1 MTEAEAYEAVCQRWK
16 AVWDT
21 LHSTTSTD
29 STYAP
34 YVFENKKLPEPT
46 PQVPWARVTMRQLDS
61 NQHTLGGPGRRQF
74 QRDAA
79 VWVQLFRP
87 LGEGM
92 ASLAGLVDDVRAV
105 FEGAAFDGV
114 DPAGSPRMQTIGQD
128 GNWYLVLVICP
139 VTYYETR

>member
-21 LHSTTSTD
+21 LHPTD
-29 STYAP
+29 AP
-34 YVFENKKLPEPT
+34 SCFENKKFNEPDPESS
-46 PQVPWARVTMRQLDS
+46 WARVTMRQLDS
-61 NQHTLGGPGRRQF
+61 NQHTLGAPGSRKW

-79 VWVQLFRP
+79 IWVQLFRP

-92 ASLAGLVDDVRAV
+92 ASLASLVDDVRAV
-105 FEGAAFDGV
+105 FEGVSFGGI
-114 DPAGSPRMQTIGQD
+114 DPAGSPRMQTVGQD
-128 GNWYLVLVICP
+128 GKWFLVLVICP